1 VFAGRM
7 GSHLV
12 ADILPAG
19 VQREPID
26 GRFEDIGFAD
36 LAVQSVGFEEGVDN
50 PKVHVYVTKGPRRK
64 EAELEDEQVTVR
76 VNRIG
81 KVVVRP
87 EVASAAAARGQV
99 FLRNNRIACGS
110 SCAPSGENYAGTLG
124 ALVRKNGDKDLFV
137 LSNNHVLAA
146 ANHTPVGMPI
156 LSPSPMDAG
165 PDRVAPAEIGRHE
178 DICELRSGVPALVP
192 PQHEDV
198 AIARVTDPRRVT
210 SWQGNPSDG
219 FDTPGAAGA
228 LQTGLRVKKVGRTTG
243 LTRGTVEAR
252 LLPFTLP
259 YTCRHFTAKVWFDNV
274 WSVRADPGEPFA
286 LPGDSGSLVV
296 GEKGDSALGLLF
308 AVGSQGHYGIIVP
321 MQHVLTLFK
330 GLTLVTNHGL

>member
-1 VFAGRM
+1 MARRHSRAEVVAQRLAGEFLERGNFVFAGRM

-26 GRFEDIGFAD
+26 GGFEDIGFAD

-64 EAELEDEQVTVR
+64 EAELEDEQVTVQI
-76 VNRIG
+76 NRIG

-99 FLRNNRIACGS
+99 FLRNSRIACGS

-124 ALVRKNGDKDLFV
+124 ALVRKKGDKDLFV

-156 LSPSPMDAG
+156 LSPARWMQG
-165 PDRVAPAEIGRHE
+165 PAELPPPRLDAMRTFANFGVAYP
-178 DICELRSGVPALVP
+178 RSY
-192 PQHEDV
+192 
-198 AIARVTDPRRVT
+198 R
-210 SWQGNPSDG
+210 PS
-219 FDTPGAAGA
+219 TK
-228 LQTGLRVKKVGRTTG
+228 T
-243 LTRGTVEAR
+243 
-252 LLPFTLP
+252 
-259 YTCRHFTAKVWFDNV
+259 
-274 WSVRADPGEPFA
+274 
-286 LPGDSGSLVV
+286 
-296 GEKGDSALGLLF
+296 
-308 AVGSQGHYGIIVP
+308 
-321 MQHVLTLFK
+321 
-330 GLTLVTNHGL
+330 